1 MSNADEPAY
10 PELRESVDKEAPY
23 RGHVFKSDGGLTKR
37 ELFAAMAMCGKLG
50 DSSESGE
57 YEDYAVTAVG
67 MADALLAELE
77 RTGK

>member
-37 ELFAAMAMCGKLG
+37 ELFTLGAMNGLISN
-50 DSSESGE
+50 SSVSETWIK
-57 YEDYAVTAVG
+57 YAETAVKL
-67 MADALLAELE
+67 ADALIAELE